1 MIKENDSEGK
11 EKLEQHHVV
20 IECDPDVTS
29 KKDTCIFFQT
39 LSTNKPL
46 LLAQESDKYPGEV
59 AMMISFS
66 PSFVEKPHGQ
76 GHLEVKFDERPE
88 P

>member
-1 MIKENDSEGK
+1 MSLFPTSEAEYICKMRIEIHASEVLTFLGCPADSIVIKENDSEGK

-39 LSTNKPL
+39 PSTNKP
-46 LLAQESDKYPGEV
+46 
-59 AMMISFS
+59 
-66 PSFVEKPHGQ
+66 
-76 GHLEVKFDERPE
+76 
-88 P
+88 